1 MRKKL
6 VIFTLSLFLS
16 NFLFPQNEI
25 RSTAQLDSL
34 LIKDTLLF
42 EIFDTILSNIEKD
55 SVDCQYI
62 QVWCENNS
70 IIKFSLKDSIFDFDL
85 NGIIVYKN
93 VPFVFCSCEKR
104 SFFTAHSSIKIE
116 VPVYNWNFYLSDGGI
131 ITILVEEEEISW
143 SYYYNNAEFKFVEY
157 TNTYKKKEPK

>member
-70 IIKFSLKDSIFDFDL
+70 IIKFSPKDSIFDFDL

-93 VPFVFCSCEKR
+93 VR
-104 SFFTAHSSIKIE
+104 KINAILAK
-116 VPVYNWNFYLSDGGI
+116 YI
-131 ITILVEEEEISW
+131 IS
-143 SYYYNNAEFKFVEY
+143 
-157 TNTYKKKEPK
+157 